1 MNNAELKIADF
12 GLATVIEANK
22 LERMKCGSPGFVA
35 PEMLND
41 EGYDTKA
48 DIFSAGIILCMILT
62 GVSPFYDK
70 CYENILLKNKE
81 AIIDFKE
88 PHWILI
94 SEEAK
99 NLVRK
104 MVTKEPEKRC
114 TAAEALQDPWFSL
127 ERTDLIILSNA
138 QENMRKYCNNN
149 RFDVSKIKP
158 QFSMITCTPLLN
170 SRFTGKDSPL
180 LIPTNNTL
188 SRRLAAFYDKERTQ
202 VQKLVAVGDAN
213 DFSDDSSVDDSA
225 NFEEKEMDEQMSKK
239 GSKFMLT
246 SRIPPTSGFSAEK
259 SLTYLKH
266 WATPL
271 QKGRAVKN
279 ATIIYNKES
288 YLGKLFHPT
297 SQRQS
302 NEPVAEIKNG
312 HKCKPEEELIFT
324 VNEAPQESQSDIS
337 NTNKEDEEFVTA
349 KSHMSLIGI
358 DESEDKKSFIH
369 KIP

>member
-12 GLATVIEANK
+12 GLATVMEESK

-35 PEMLND
+35 PEMLSGQ
-41 EGYDTKA
+41 GYDTKA

-70 CYENILLKNKE
+70 CYENILLKNRE
-81 AIIDFKE
+81 AVIDFKE

-99 NLVRK
+99 NLVRR
-104 MVTKEPEKRC
+104 MVAKDPQKRC

-127 ERTDLIILSNA
+127 ERIDLLILSNA
-138 QENMRKYCNNN
+138 QENMRKYCDDN

-180 LIPTNNTL
+180 LIPMNNTL
-188 SRRLAAFYDKERTQ
+188 SKRLAPFSGKERTQ
-202 VQKLVAVGDAN
+202 VQNLLVAGDAN

-225 NFEEKEMDEQMSKK
+225 NFEEKEMDEQTSKK
-239 GSKFMLT
+239 GSKFVLT
-246 SRIPPTSGFSAEK
+246 SRVPFTSGFSEEK

-271 QKGRAVKN
+271 QKGRMVKDT
-279 ATIIYNKES
+279 AIVCAKKS
-288 YLGKLFHPT
+288 YLGKLSYPT
-297 SQRQS
+297 FQQKL
-302 NEPVAEIKNG
+302 NGPVAEIKDE
-312 HKCKPEEELIFT
+312 HKSKPGEPIFT

-337 NTNKEDEEFVTA
+337 NTNKDDEEFVTA
-349 KSHMSLIGI
+349 KSHMSLVGGG
-358 DESEDKKSFIH
+358 ESEDKKVVYS
-369 KIP
+369 